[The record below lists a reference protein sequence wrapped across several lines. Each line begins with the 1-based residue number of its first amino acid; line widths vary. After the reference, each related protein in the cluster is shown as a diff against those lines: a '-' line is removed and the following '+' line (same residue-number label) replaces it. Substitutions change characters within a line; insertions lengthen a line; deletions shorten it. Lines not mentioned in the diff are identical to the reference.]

1 MDIDINII
9 KIENTNFKKELC
21 SHLNQ
26 TDRNI
31 NDIQKRFHL
40 RGNTEKELNNKII
53 NILYI
58 IKDIINNEINSM
70 KEILNTQI
78 DRLKKEI
85 MISKKNF
92 KNSKK
97 RNSHQD

>member
-21 SHLNQ
+21 SHL
-26 TDRNI
+26 
-31 NDIQKRFHL
+31 KRLHL
-40 RGNTEKELNNKII
+40 SGNTEKELNNKII

-58 IKDIINNEINSM
+58 IKDIINNEIFSM

-78 DRLKKEI
+78 DSLKKEI

-97 RNSHQD
+97 RNSHRD